1 MKNLMFDLIS
11 FVFPMVIGAAILALG
26 YFIGLIERGEKKTDA
41 LLAEPGPE
49 KKKSLDEPKPKPY
62 DSW

>member
-26 YFIGLIERGEKKTDA
+26 YFIGLIERGEK
-41 LLAEPGPE
+41 
-49 KKKSLDEPKPKPY
+49 
-62 DSW
+62 

>member
-1 MKNLMFDLIS
+1 MFDLIS

-26 YFIGLIERGEKKTDA
+26 YFLGRIDWEPRKDA
-41 LLAEPGPE
+41 PTPGPKPE
-49 KKKSLDEPKPKPY
+49 KKAKDDEPKPKPY